1 MSETMS
7 MFKFKVSDSFSVEDS
22 DTDIEV
28 IFNNTN
34 TKLFSHL
41 TLIN

>member
-28 IFNNTN
+28 IFNNT
-34 TKLFSHL
+34 KLFSHL